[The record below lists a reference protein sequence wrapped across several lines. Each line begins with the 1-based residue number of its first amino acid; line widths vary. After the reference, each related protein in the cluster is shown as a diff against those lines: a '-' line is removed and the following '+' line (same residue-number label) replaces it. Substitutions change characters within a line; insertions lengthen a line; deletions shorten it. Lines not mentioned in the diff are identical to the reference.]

1 MTVQECLVSA
11 ILYLDGKYYYNIF
24 SSTYAAQEL
33 PEMGI
38 TRMTKNRDNEL
49 TFHYPSSNPGQFKF
63 GCLCFIYNGT

>member
-11 ILYLDGKYYYNIF
+11 ILYLDRKYYYNIF

-38 TRMTKNRDNEL
+38 TRMTKNRDNEQ
-49 TFHYPSSNPGQFKF
+49 YIIE
-63 GCLCFIYNGT
+63 IYQ